1 MARPEVTGCR
11 PSAPDIEPADRDA
24 YSVEAFARAHSLSV
38 AMFYKLRAQG
48 LAPTCFKVGTR
59 TLISREAA
67 ARWRAAREQ
76 SAAAEERKTVKKPQ
90 KQPAQQEQ
98 RGATPGGAQS
108 GLKRP
113 RYLHRLLTLSSPRHI
128 SDRRI
133 G

>member
-1 MARPEVTGCR
+1 MARPEVTGRR
-11 PSAPDIEPADRDA
+11 PGAPDKIEPADRDA

-76 SAAAEERKTVKKPQ
+76 AAAAEER
-90 KQPAQQEQ
+90 E
-98 RGATPGGAQS
+98 
-108 GLKRP
+108 
-113 RYLHRLLTLSSPRHI
+113 
-128 SDRRI
+128 RRI
-133 G
+133 VRKPDKQSAR